1 MIFVFTK
8 RSNQWRLALWVL
20 GIYTL
25 VMVFLPVPGVGI
37 PDLSVPMKNWAH
49 YLDGKILPGYLWQKT
64 WDPEGLLSTA
74 GAVGSTLLGMTAA
87 SIYQSYEEVSE
98 KLFALMRRGFVLLA
112 IGYLLSFLFPINK
125 ALWSSSFTL
134 VTAGACMQAWALCIY
149 FFDVKKSPFPTRLME
164 SFGKNP
170 IVAYALSSILV
181 SVFYSD
187 RFIPIAP
194 NDETVNFLIGI
205 GLAPK
210 LSSLIYALIYVGIIS
225 IPTLILFKRKIFIRL

>member
-1 MIFVFTK
+1 
-8 RSNQWRLALWVL
+8 
-20 GIYTL
+20 

-49 YLDGKILPGYLWQKT
+49 YLDEKMLPGYLWQKT

-98 KLFALMRRGFVLLA
+98 KLFAMMRRGFVLLA
-112 IGYLLSFLFPINK
+112 MGYLLSYLFPINK

-149 FFDVKKSPFPTRLME
+149 VFDVKKSALPTLLME

-187 RFIPIAP
+187 QFIPVAL
-194 NDETVNFLIGI
+194 NTETVDFLIGI